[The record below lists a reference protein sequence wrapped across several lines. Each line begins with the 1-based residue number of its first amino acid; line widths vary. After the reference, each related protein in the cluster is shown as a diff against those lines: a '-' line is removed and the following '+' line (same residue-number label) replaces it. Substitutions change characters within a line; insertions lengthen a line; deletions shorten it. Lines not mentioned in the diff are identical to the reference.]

1 LPPLSLLP
9 SVRRVLRFAEN
20 TLIFMRGLNQAQL
33 RNQHGRL
40 ALITVMLSEQGD
52 KHESKSS

>member
-1 LPPLSLLP
+1 M
-9 SVRRVLRFAEN
+9 SVRRVLKFARN

-40 ALITVMLSEQGD
+40 VLITVTLSEQGD
-52 KHESKSS
+52 KHD